1 MHAAQDGATM
11 TQPIAGDRKTLP
23 TYCYQCVNGPDLLR
37 VEVVDGVATKVEPNF
52 DARGVHPADGKICVK
67 PYGLIQKIYNPHRLL
82 QPMKRTNPRK
92 GRDEDPGWV
101 PISWDEAL
109 DTVAEKLLAI
119 RKAGLLDDN
128 GDPKFAFSTGGAG
141 TPLMF
146 MGAFPAF
153 FAAWG
158 PIDMSLGAG
167 GTVKCKHT
175 EHLYGEL
182 WHRGFTVCPD
192 TPLVEYVVSFGL
204 NIDTSGGVTSVRRGA
219 DARVRGMKRVQIEPH
234 LSVTGAQ
241 AKEWIPI
248 RPKTDSA
255 FLYAMVNVLLH
266 EHPLEDLDVAFLKH
280 RTASPYLI
288 GPNGYYLRDAQSD
301 KPLVWDLRSAS
312 AVAYD
317 TADIDPAL
325 TGTFPVD
332 AIERGADD
340 EVWRHASIGGVPAHA
355 KLMDHVAAHTPE
367 WAASICDVAADTIR
381 RIANEFRSHARIGE
395 TVVVDGRT
403 LPFRP
408 VAVTIGKSVNNGWGS
423 YECVWARTVLMVLV
437 GGLEVPGGLLG
448 TTVLLSKP
456 WLDHDRMA
464 TATPGPDGFLD
475 YPFHPTDREH
485 WIAKPTVRHAYSTL
499 IPGTGDGPY
508 AQAVGSTSLTWLR
521 LQGRGAPSWPV
532 PNPPE
537 VWFVYRCN
545 PLISFSETTR
555 LGETIA
561 RFPFMVAFA
570 YTLDETNHF
579 ADILL
584 PDRTDLEGTQLVR
597 LGGTRYE
604 EQFWESRGWVLR
616 QPVVEPQGDTREF
629 TWIATELARRTDLLQ
644 AFNTM
649 INEGVCGLPL
659 KTDSY
664 DFSLDANQPH
674 EVEEIWD
681 AVCRAASIDV
691 TDGAASDGLDW
702 FKEHGYRLKPFPR
715 LNWYLYPRMVD
726 LDRRFELPYQERVQR
741 IGRQL
746 ANRLHENGIDWW
758 DLQVHDYEALPEW
771 KDVNALWARVYQ
783 RNFGADIADFPFW
796 LLTARSMQYAW
807 GGNVGIQLMREVA
820 ENVAGHSGI
829 MINAAKAEA
838 VGISE
843 GDTIE
848 VTSPVGQTRG
858 RAILRQGVR
867 PDVIVMIGQFGHW
880 KTPFA
885 KDIPMPSLND
895 LVPMSMDLIDGT
907 GSSIDA
913 VRVRVR
919 VVERAR

>member
-1 MHAAQDGATM
+1 M
-11 TQPIAGDRKTLP
+11 TQPIAGNRKKVP
-23 TYCYQCVNGPDLLR
+23 TYCYQCVNGPDVLM

-52 DARGVHPADGKICVK
+52 CARGLHPADGKICVK
-67 PYGLIQKIYNPHRLL
+67 PYGLVQKIYNPHRLQ

-109 DTVAEKLLAI
+109 DTIAARLRNI
-119 RKAGLLDDN
+119 RETGLLDGN
-128 GDPKFAFSTGGAG
+128 GDPRFAFSTGGAG
-141 TPLMF
+141 TPMMY

-192 TPLVEYVVSFGL
+192 TPMVEYIVSFGL
-204 NIDTSGGVTSVRRGA
+204 NIDASGGVTSVRRGA

-241 AKEWIPI
+241 AAEWIPI
-248 RPKTDSA
+248 RPKTDAA
-255 FLYAMVNVLLH
+255 FLYAMVHVLVH
-266 EHPLEDLDVAFLKH
+266 EHALDELDVPFLKR

-288 GPNGYYLRDAQSD
+288 GPNGFYLRDPASR
-301 KPLVWDLRSAS
+301 KPLVWDLRTAR

-317 TADIDPAL
+317 TPDIDPAL
-325 TGTFPVD
+325 TGTYPVD
-332 AIERGADD
+332 AVEVGAD
-340 EVWRHASIGGVPAHA
+340 EQLWHHQGVEAIPAHA
-355 KLMDHVAAHTPE
+355 KLMAHVARRTPE
-367 WAASICDVAADTIR
+367 WAADVCDVPAQTIR
-381 RIANEFRSHARIGE
+381 RIANEFLSHARIGA
-395 TVVVDGRT
+395 TVEIAGRV
-403 LPFRP
+403 LPLRP

-456 WLDHDRMA
+456 GLDHDRMA
-464 TATPGPDGFLD
+464 TVTPGPDGFLD
-475 YPFHPTDREH
+475 YPFHPTDREN

-499 IPGTGDGPY
+499 IPGTGNGPY

-570 YTLDETNHF
+570 YTHDETNHF

-604 EQFWESRGWVLR
+604 EQFWEARGWVLR
-616 QPVVEPQGDTREF
+616 QPVVEPQGETREF
-629 TWIATELARRTDLLQ
+629 TWIAAELARRTGLQ
-644 AFNTM
+644 EGFNAM
-649 INEGVCGLPL
+649 INAGVCGLPL
-659 KTDSY
+659 QGEGY
-664 DFSLDANQPH
+664 DFSLDTGRQH
-674 EVEEIWD
+674 SVEEIWD

-702 FKEHGYRLKPFPR
+702 FKEHGFRTKPFSK

-726 LDRRFELPYQERVQR
+726 LDHRFELPYQERVLR

-746 ANRLHENGIDWW
+746 TNRLHENGIDWW
-758 DLQVHDYEALPEW
+758 DLQLHDYEAFPEW
-771 KDVNALWARVYQ
+771 KDLNGLWEEVYR
-783 RNFGADIADFPFW
+783 RNFEVDIADFPFW

-829 MINAAKAEA
+829 MINRRRAAAL
-838 VGISE
+838 GIAD
-843 GDTIE
+843 GDLIE
-848 VTSPVGQTRG
+848 VTSPVGRTRG
-858 RAILRQGVR
+858 KALLREGVR

-880 KTPFA
+880 KTPYA
-885 KDIPMPSLND
+885 KDFQMPSLND
-895 LVPMSMDLIDGT
+895 LVPMTMDLIDGT

-913 VRVRVR
+913 VRVSVARVGKQR
-919 VVERAR
+919 

>member
-1 MHAAQDGATM
+1 MGTTLATPS
-11 TQPIAGDRKTLP
+11 TRKRVP
-23 TYCYQCVNGPDLLR
+23 TYCYQCVNGPDVLK

-52 DARGVHPADGKICVK
+52 DACGVHPADGKICVK
-67 PYGLIQKIYNPHRLL
+67 PYGLIQKIYNPNRLL
-82 QPMKRTNPRK
+82 RPLKRTNPKK
-92 GRDEDPGWV
+92 GRNEDPGWV

-109 DTVAEKLLAI
+109 DTIAAKLRGI
-119 RKAGLLDDN
+119 REAGLLDDN
-128 GDPKFAFSTGGAG
+128 GDPKVAFSTGGAG

-158 PIDMSLGAG
+158 PLDMSLGAG
-167 GTVKCKHT
+167 GTVKCKHS

-192 TPLVEYVVSFGL
+192 TPRVEYIVSFGL
-204 NIDTSGGVTSVRRGA
+204 NIDASGGVTSVRRGA

-241 AKEWIPI
+241 ASEWVPI
-248 RPKTDSA
+248 RPKTDAA
-255 FLYAMVNVLLH
+255 FLYAMVHVLLH
-266 EHPLEDLDVAFLKH
+266 EHRMEELDVPFLKH
-280 RTASPYLI
+280 RTGAPYLI
-288 GPNGYYLRDAQSD
+288 GPNGWYLRDPASR
-301 KPLVWDLRSAS
+301 KPLVWDLKTAR
-312 AVAYD
+312 AVPHDAP
-317 TADIDPAL
+317 DIDPAL
-325 TGTFPVD
+325 VGSFAV
-332 AIERGADD
+332 AAVEVGADD
-340 EVWRHASIGGVPAHA
+340 ELFAHDGAQAQPAHA
-355 KLMDHVAAHTPE
+355 LLMRHVAEHTPE
-367 WAASICDVAADTIR
+367 WASKVCDVPAATIR
-381 RIANEFRSHARIGE
+381 RVANEFLTHARIGE
-395 TVVVDGRT
+395 TTEVLGQT

-408 VAVTIGKSVNNGWGS
+408 VAVTMGKSINNGWGA

-437 GGLEVPGGLLG
+437 GALEVPGGLLG

-456 WLDHDRMA
+456 GLDHDRWA
-464 TATPGPDGFLD
+464 TVEPGPDGFLS
-475 YPFHPTDREH
+475 YPFHPTDKAN

-521 LQGRGAPSWPV
+521 LQGRAAPNWPV
-532 PNPPE
+532 PKPPE

-561 RFPFMVAFA
+561 GFPFMVAFA
-570 YTLDETNHF
+570 YTHDETNHF

-597 LGGTRYE
+597 IGGTRYE

-616 QPVVEPQGDTREF
+616 QPVVEPIGETKEF
-629 TWIATELARRTDLLQ
+629 TWIAAELAKRVGLQ
-644 AFNTM
+644 EAFNAM
-649 INEGVCGLPL
+649 INAGVCGLPL
-659 KTDSY
+659 KTSDH
-664 DFSLDANQPH
+664 DFSLALDRQH
-674 EVEEIWD
+674 GVEEIWD
-681 AVCRAASIDV
+681 AVCRAASVDT
-691 TDGAASDGLDW
+691 TDGAATDGLDW
-702 FKEHGYRLKPFPR
+702 FKEHGYRLKPFSR
-715 LNWYLYPRMVD
+715 LNWYLHPRMVE
-726 LDRRFELPYQERVQR
+726 LGLRYELPYQERVLR

-758 DLQVHDYEALPEW
+758 DLQLHEYAALPAWDDLEARW
-771 KDVNALWARVYQ
+771 ADVYR
-783 RNFGADIADFPFW
+783 RNFKVDIADFPFW

-829 MINAAKAEA
+829 LLNKGTADRM
-838 VGISE
+838 GIAE

-848 VTSPVGQTRG
+848 VTSPVGTTRG
-858 RAILRQGVR
+858 HARLRQGVR
-867 PDVIVMIGQFGHW
+867 PDVIVMVGQFGHW

-895 LVPMSMDLIDGT
+895 LVPMTMDLIDGT

-913 VRVRVR
+913 VKVRIRRVG
-919 VVERAR
+919 ERA

>member
-1 MHAAQDGATM
+1 MSTTAATPGT
-11 TQPIAGDRKTLP
+11 RKRVP
-23 TYCYQCVNGPDLLR
+23 TYCYQCVNGPDLLK
-37 VEVVDGVATKVEPNF
+37 VEVIDGVATKVEPNF
-52 DARGVHPADGKICVK
+52 DACGVHPADGKICVK

-82 QPMKRTNPRK
+82 RPLKRTNPKK

-109 DTVAEKLLAI
+109 DTIAAKLKGI
-119 RKAGLLDDN
+119 RETGLLDEN

-141 TPLMF
+141 TPMMF

-158 PIDMSLGAG
+158 PLDMSLGAG
-167 GTVKCKHT
+167 GTVKCKHS

-192 TPLVEYVVSFGL
+192 TPRVEYVVSFGL
-204 NIDTSGGVTSVRRGA
+204 NIDASGGVTSVRRGA

-241 AKEWIPI
+241 ASEWVPI
-248 RPKTDSA
+248 RPKTDAA

-266 EHPLEDLDVAFLKH
+266 EHRLEELDVPFLKQ
-280 RTASPYLI
+280 RTGAPYLI
-288 GPNGYYLRDAQSD
+288 GPNGWYLRDPASR
-301 KPLVWDLRSAS
+301 KPLVWDLKTAS
-312 AVAYD
+312 AVPHD
-317 TADIDPAL
+317 TPDIDPAL
-325 TGTFPVD
+325 VGSFVVE
-332 AIERGADD
+332 AVELGVDD
-340 EVWRHASIGGVPAHA
+340 ELFRHAAAEGQPAHA
-355 KLMDHVAAHTPE
+355 RLMQHVATRTPE
-367 WAASICDVAADTIR
+367 WAAQICDVPASTIR
-381 RIANEFRSHARIGE
+381 RIANEFLAHARIGE
-395 TVVVDGRT
+395 ATEVLGQT

-408 VAVTIGKSVNNGWGS
+408 VAVTMGKSINNGWGS

-456 WLDHDRMA
+456 GLDHDRWA
-464 TATPGPDGFLD
+464 TVEPGPDGFLS
-475 YPFHPTDREH
+475 YPFHPTDKEN

-499 IPGTGDGPY
+499 IPGTGNGPY

-521 LQGRGAPSWPV
+521 LQGRAAPNWPV
-532 PNPPE
+532 PKPPE

-561 RFPFMVAFA
+561 GFPFMVAFA
-570 YTLDETNHF
+570 YTHDETNHF

-597 LGGTRYE
+597 IGGTRYE
-604 EQFWESRGWVLR
+604 EQFWESSGWVLR
-616 QPVVEPQGDTREF
+616 QPVVEPIGETKEF
-629 TWIATELARRTDLLQ
+629 TWIAAELARRVGLQ
-644 AFNTM
+644 EQFNAM
-649 INEGVCGLPL
+649 INAGVCGLPL
-659 KTDSY
+659 KTEQH
-664 DFSLDANQPH
+664 DFSLALDRQH
-674 EVEEIWD
+674 SVEDIWD
-681 AVCRAASIDV
+681 AACRAASVD
-691 TDGAASDGLDW
+691 TTGGTASDGLEW
-702 FKEHGYRLKPFPR
+702 FKEHGYRLKPFSR
-715 LNWYLYPRMVD
+715 LNWYLHPRMVE
-726 LDRRFELPYQERVQR
+726 LGLRYELPYQERVLR

-746 ANRLHENGIDWW
+746 ANRLHENGIEWW
-758 DLQVHDYEALPEW
+758 DLQLHDYAALPQWDDLE
-771 KDVNALWARVYQ
+771 ARWSEVYR
-783 RNFGADIADFPFW
+783 RNFEADITDYPFW
-796 LLTARSMQYAW
+796 LLTTRSMQYAW

-829 MINAAKAEA
+829 LLNKQTADRL
-838 VGISE
+838 GIAE

-848 VTSPVGQTRG
+848 VTSPVGTTRG
-858 RAILRQGVR
+858 HARLRQGVR
-867 PDVIVMIGQFGHW
+867 PDVIVMVGQFGHW

-895 LVPMSMDLIDGT
+895 LVPMTMDLIDGT

-913 VRVRVR
+913 VKVRIRRVG
-919 VVERAR
+919 ERA

>member
-1 MHAAQDGATM
+1 MATTPATDG
-11 TQPIAGDRKTLP
+11 QRKRVP
-23 TYCYQCVNGPDLLR
+23 TYCYQCVNGPDVLK
-37 VEVVDGVATKVEPNF
+37 VEVIDGVATKVEPNF
-52 DARGVHPADGKICVK
+52 DARGIHPADGKICVK
-67 PYGLIQKIYNPHRLL
+67 PYGLIQKIYNPNRLL
-82 QPMKRTNPRK
+82 QPMKRTNPKK

-109 DTVAEKLLAI
+109 DTIAGRLNALRAK
-119 RKAGLLDDN
+119 GLLDEN
-128 GDPKFAFSTGGAG
+128 GDPRFAFSTGGAG
-141 TPLMF
+141 TPMMF

-158 PIDMSLGAG
+158 PLDMSLGAG

-192 TPLVEYVVSFGL
+192 TPMVNYVVSFGL
-204 NIDTSGGVTSVRRGA
+204 NIDASGGVTSVRRGA
-219 DARVRGMKRVQIEPH
+219 DARVRGMKKVQVEPH
-234 LSVTGAQ
+234 MTVTGAQ
-241 AKEWIPI
+241 AKQWVPI

-255 FLYAMVNVLLH
+255 FLYAMINVLLH
-266 EHPLEDLDVAFLKH
+266 EHRADELDLSFLKH
-280 RTASPYLI
+280 RTGSPYLI
-288 GPNGYYLRDAQSD
+288 GPHGFYLRDPATRE
-301 KPLVWDLRSAS
+301 PLVWDLRGGR
-312 AVAYD
+312 AVPHH
-317 TADIDPAL
+317 TPGIDPAIEGRFTL
-325 TGTFPVD
+325 D
-332 AIERGADD
+332 AIEVGAD
-340 EVWRHASIGGVPAHA
+340 EQTWEHRGVQATPAHM
-355 KLMDHVAAHTPE
+355 KLAEHVAPHTPE
-367 WAASICDVAADTIR
+367 WAAAICDVPAATIR
-381 RIANEFRSHARIGE
+381 GVANEFLKEARIGE
-395 TVVVDGRT
+395 TIDIEGRT

-437 GGLEVPGGLLG
+437 GALEVPGGLLG
-448 TTVLLSKP
+448 TTVLLSKAG
-456 WLDHDRMA
+456 LDHDRMA
-464 TATPGPDGFLD
+464 TVAPGPDGFLD
-475 YPFHPTDREH
+475 YPFHPTDKKN

-521 LQGRGAPSWPV
+521 LQGRGAKSWPV

-570 YTLDETNHF
+570 YTHDETNHF

-597 LGGTRYE
+597 IGGTRYE
-604 EQFWESRGWVLR
+604 EQFWQSRGWVLR
-616 QPVVEPQGDTREF
+616 QPVVEPRGETREF
-629 TWIATELARRTDLLQ
+629 TWIAAELARRTGLLP
-644 AFNTM
+644 AFNQM
-649 INEGVCGLPL
+649 INAGVCGLPL
-659 KTDSY
+659 KTEQY
-664 DFSLDANQPH
+664 DFSLDENAQH
-674 EVEEIWD
+674 DVDTIWN
-681 AVCRAASIDV
+681 AVCRAASMDT

-702 FKEHGYRLKPFPR
+702 FKEHGFRLKPFPR
-715 LNWYLYPRMVD
+715 LHWYLYPRMVD
-726 LDRRFELPYQERVQR
+726 MGLRFELPYQERVRR
-741 IGRQL
+741 IGMQL
-746 ANRLHENGIDWW
+746 SNRLHENGVDWW
-758 DLQVHDYEALPEW
+758 DLQLHDYEALPEW
-771 KDVNALWARVYQ
+771 KDVNALWDDVYR
-783 RNFGADIADFPFW
+783 RNFKVDVAEYPFW

-829 MINAAKAEA
+829 MVNAGRAREL
-838 VGISE
+838 GIAE

-848 VTSPVGQTRG
+848 VRSPVGSTRG
-858 RAILRQGVR
+858 RALLRQGVR
-867 PDVIVMIGQFGHW
+867 PDVVVMVGQFGHW

-895 LVPMSMDLIDGT
+895 LVPMTMDLIDGT
-907 GSSIDA
+907 GSSVDA
-913 VRVRVR
+913 ARVTLRK
-919 VVERAR
+919 VEDAR

>member
-1 MHAAQDGATM
+1 MARTTEGTV
-11 TQPIAGDRKTLP
+11 RKVP
-23 TYCYQCVNGPDLLR
+23 TYCYQCTNGPDLLE
-37 VEVVDGVATKVEPNF
+37 VEVVDGVATKVTPNF
-52 DARGVHPADGKICVK
+52 HACGVHPADGKICVK
-67 PYGLIQKIYNPHRLL
+67 PYGLVQKIYNPHRLSKPL
-82 QPMKRTNPRK
+82 KRTNPRK

-101 PISWDEAL
+101 EITWDEAL
-109 DTVAEKLLAI
+109 DTIAQKLNRI
-119 RKAGLLDDN
+119 RDEGLVDGN
-128 GDPKFAFSTGGAG
+128 GDPKFAFTTGGAG
-141 TPLMF
+141 TPMMF

-158 PIDMSLGAG
+158 PLDMSLGAG

-219 DARVRGMKRVQIEPH
+219 DARVRGMKRIQIEPH

-241 AKEWIPI
+241 AKEWIPL
-248 RPKTDSA
+248 RPKTDPA
-255 FLYAMVNVLLH
+255 FLFAMIHVLVH
-266 EHPLEDLDVAFLKH
+266 EHAIDELDVPFLKH

-288 GPNGYYLRDAQSD
+288 GPHGFYLRDPDSR
-301 KPLVWDLRSAS
+301 KPLVWDLRAS
-312 AVAYD
+312 RAVPYD
-317 TADIDPAL
+317 TPDIDPAL
-325 TGTFPVD
+325 TGSYAVE
-332 AIERGADD
+332 AVEVGAD
-340 EVWRHASIGGVPAHA
+340 EELWRHEGVAGVPAHA
-355 KLMDHVAAHTPE
+355 HLMAHVATHTPE
-367 WAASICDVAADTIR
+367 WAAPICDVPAETIR
-381 RIANEFRSHARIGE
+381 RIANEFLSHARVGE
-395 TVVVDGRT
+395 TIEVAGRT

-408 VAVTIGKSVNNGWGS
+408 VAVTLGKSISNGWGS

-448 TTVLLSKP
+448 TTVLLSQGGM
-456 WLDHDRMA
+456 DHDRMG
-464 TATPGPDGFLD
+464 TVTPGPDGFLD
-475 YPFHPTDREH
+475 YPFHPTDREN
-485 WIAKPTVRHAYSTL
+485 WVAKPTVRHAYSTL

-508 AQAVGSTSLTWLR
+508 AQAVGSSSLTWLR
-521 LQGRGAPSWPV
+521 FQGRAAPSWPV

-570 YTLDETNHF
+570 YTHDETNHF

-604 EQFWESRGWVLR
+604 EQFWEARGWALR

-629 TWIATELARRTDLLQ
+629 TWIAAELARRTGLQ
-644 AFNTM
+644 SEFNAM
-649 INEGVCGLPL
+649 INAGVCGLPL
-659 KTDSY
+659 KTEQY
-664 DFSLDANQPH
+664 DFSLPLDAQH
-674 EVEEIWD
+674 SVEEIWD
-681 AVCRAASIDV
+681 AVCRAASVDV
-691 TDGAASDGLDW
+691 TDGEASDGLDW
-702 FKEHGYRLKPFPR
+702 FKEHGFRVKPFSR
-715 LNWYLYPRMVD
+715 LNWYLYPRMVE
-726 LDRRFELPYQERVQR
+726 LDRRFELPYQERVLR
-741 IGRQL
+741 IGQQL
-746 ANRLHENGIDWW
+746 ANRLHENDIDWW
-758 DLQVHDYEALPEW
+758 DLQLHDYEAFPQW
-771 KDVNALWARVYQ
+771 KDLNALWSDVYR
-783 RNFGADIADFPFW
+783 RNFDVDIGEFPFW

-807 GGNVGIQLMREVA
+807 GGNVGLQLIREVA
-820 ENVAGHSGI
+820 DNVAGHSGI
-829 MINAAKAEA
+829 MINAGKARSM
-838 VGISE
+838 GIDE

-858 RAILRQGVR
+858 RALLRQGVR

-895 LVPMSMDLIDGT
+895 LVPMTTDLIDGT

-913 VRVRVR
+913 VRVRIR
-919 VVERAR
+919 MVERAK